1 MLYQNFNIWR
11 KKIII
16 LVSYLSWYVEWSHYT
31 LYSCISIHILYYYD
45 YCLWDSFSWFLVL
58 DEVCKSDR
66 RWYGKCYNDLEL
78 MVISLQDNNLLKD
91 WFIVDYFSNF
101 KRWWGRHKKLMLW
114 NKMKVNTNVS
124 ICVCEAN
131 PPSMFLHLSIWWLL
145 TSNLFMLLSWVEV
158 SSNNKSSILTFAW
171 TNGYCFSFIL
181 GGNDFFFTCHTNC

>member
-1 MLYQNFNIWR
+1 MRFSSFQSHIYLDMLNEVITPC
-11 KKIII
+11 I
-16 LVSYLSWYVEWSHYT
+16 LVLVY
-31 LYSCISIHILYYYD
+31 ILYYYD

-114 NKMKVNTNVS
+114 NKMKVHTNVS

-158 SSNNKSSILTFAW
+158 SSNNKSYSLIFFQNKWIQRLLLFEK
-171 TNGYCFSFIL
+171 NYFSEVARENTQKIK
-181 GGNDFFFTCHTNC
+181 T